1 MADTSRFKRF
11 AKLASMSARMS
22 AGVAA
27 RGLKRFSGSDESI
40 LSAASAEKLVATL
53 GDLKGLAMKMGQAMS
68 MDPDL
73 VTPEIRAIISKLQ
86 NDAPSMDATTV
97 RGVIEKELGAPL
109 AERFGE
115 FSDEPLAAASLG
127 QVHAATLLDGTPV
140 AVKVQYPD
148 IDLSVAADF
157 DNIGVVVNAVS
168 AGVRVKEG
176 REYFDEFKQSIVA
189 ELDYRTEAQNAVEF
203 AAAAA
208 RVSGLVV
215 PRMFGTHSSQRV
227 LTMER
232 LEGETLKQFLS
243 RAPAASNDER
253 FAVARQL
260 IRAMWGPFLAAGVV
274 HGDPHPGNF
283 ILMSG
288 GRFGVLDFGN
298 VKKTSPAF
306 HRVNTE
312 LFLAPVRGGYGD
324 LLHLSEQSG
333 FVFNVGPEEAR
344 PFVKAVVD
352 VAARHLTTRD
362 YDFSTGSAAREMR
375 EFFLKNAMTARH
387 IRPPKEAVV
396 FFRAMGGL
404 LQNLQTLGARG
415 DYVGVHQELG
425 RDLGLLDSANSTR
438 PRIG

>member
-11 AKLASMSARMS
+11 ARLASMSAKMS

-27 RGLKRFSGSDESI
+27 RGLARLSGSEESI
-40 LSAASAEKLVATL
+40 LSAAAAERLVATL

-68 MDPDL
+68 MDPDML
-73 VTPEIRAIISKLQ
+73 TPEIRAIISRLQ
-86 NDAPSMDATTV
+86 NDVPSMDAGMV
-97 RGVIEKELGAPL
+97 RGVVEKELGASVETL
-109 AERFGE
+109 FRD
-115 FSDEPLAAASLG
+115 FSEAPLAAASLG
-127 QVHAATLLDGTPV
+127 QVHAATMHDGTSV

-148 IDLSVAADF
+148 IDRSVAADF
-157 DNIGVVVNAVS
+157 DNINVLVNAVA

-176 REYFDEFKQSIVA
+176 REYFDEFKASIVA
-189 ELDYRTEAQNAVEF
+189 ELDYRAEAQNAVEF

-215 PRMFGTHSSQRV
+215 PRSFSTHTSQRV

-243 RAPAASNDER
+243 RTPMASNEER

-283 ILMSG
+283 MLMSG

-298 VKKTSPAF
+298 LKRTTPAF

-324 LLHLSEQSG
+324 LVHLSEQSG
-333 FVFNVGPEEAR
+333 FVFNVGPEESR
-344 PFVKAVVD
+344 PFVRAVVD

-362 YDFSTGSAAREMR
+362 FDFASGSAMREIR
-375 EFFLKNAMTARH
+375 EFFMKNALTARH

-404 LQNLQTLGARG
+404 LQNLQNLGARG
-415 DYVGVHQELG
+415 DYVGVHEELG
-425 RDLGLLDSANSTR
+425 RELGILSK
-438 PRIG
+438 P